1 VFHVDSAKTSV
12 PLLPHFCVP
21 SYPLLIRFFK
31 IAETLAIRSKPRR
44 LGCANKNLYFRT
56 HIKKKTAGIKLPDR
70 VQIPEEKTSGDP
82 EEKTMCMEALH

>member
-56 HIKKKTAGIKLPDR
+56 HIKKKNGRYQT
-70 VQIPEEKTSGDP
+70 T
-82 EEKTMCMEALH
+82 